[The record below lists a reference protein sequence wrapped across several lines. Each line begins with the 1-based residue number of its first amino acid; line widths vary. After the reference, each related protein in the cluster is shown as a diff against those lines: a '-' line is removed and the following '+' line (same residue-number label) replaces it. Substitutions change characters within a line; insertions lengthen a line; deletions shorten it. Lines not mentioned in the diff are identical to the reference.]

1 MATEHPKTR
10 AMNIV
15 GGIGLTVMGIAQFF
29 HKMAEL
35 PVEMLAAIVAFWLAL
50 VLVAVGTARALSANT
65 SPALRTT
72 MFWANWALIGLW
84 CFGVAG
90 RLLLHQP
97 LLVTLLIAL
106 FFVVPE
112 WINIRALR
120 QVSKPANAV

>member
-72 MFWANWALIGLW
+72 MFWQIGLSLVFGALVSPEGS
-84 CFGVAG
+84 CF
-90 RLLLHQP
+90 
-97 LLVTLLIAL
+97 
-106 FFVVPE
+106 
-112 WINIRALR
+112 INHC
-120 QVSKPANAV
+120 